1 MYRPTSFSA
10 LKGRLHMRNHVRK
23 HLCSSYLQDGY
34 RCSFNVDSKVMFA
47 VARSSAALSE
57 IVDVVRRLLAA
68 KMQGMFMN

>member
-1 MYRPTSFSA
+1 
-10 LKGRLHMRNHVRK
+10 
-23 HLCSSYLQDGY
+23 
-34 RCSFNVDSKVMFA
+34 MFA